1 MEDLYNRTNSIRRQ
15 PIIYTQTET
24 SNKNINLNN
33 NYNQLNYINWT
44 NYNNE
49 QNINDKMIIF
59 KDLDLIIFSSY
70 GYTFRQR
77 MI

>member
-33 NYNQLNYINWT
+33 NYNQLNYINGQIIIM
-44 NYNNE
+44 NK
-49 QNINDKMIIF
+49 ILMI
-59 KDLDLIIFSSY
+59 K
-70 GYTFRQR
+70 
-77 MI
+77 

>member
-15 PIIYTQTET
+15 PIIYTQPET

-33 NYNQLNYINWT
+33 NYNQLNYINRT

-49 QNINDKMIIF
+49 QNINDKNDNFQRFRPNNISQAMDIL
-59 KDLDLIIFSSY
+59 LDNE
-70 GYTFRQR
+70 
-77 MI
+77 

>member
-33 NYNQLNYINWT
+33 NYNQLNYIN
-44 NYNNE
+44 
-49 QNINDKMIIF
+49 
-59 KDLDLIIFSSY
+59 
-70 GYTFRQR
+70 
-77 MI
+77 